1 MDDATGREIADNL
14 KRKNELLRRMLE
26 ITQLQQAMLDRDDG
40 EGVLRLL
47 DERSG
52 IMGKIDSLDGT
63 RKRLM
68 RVLSAKAAA
77 ELAEKTPEI
86 RQYDGEIRGVVGKL
100 QQADEQLKSAMQ
112 LKLEEYGRNA
122 RKLREVRQGID
133 SYTGAGGQSDGIYL
147 DVRK

>member
-1 MDDATGREIADNL
+1 MDTTGRKIEDNL
-14 KRKNELLRRMLE
+14 KRKNELLKRMLE
-26 ITQLQQAMLDRDDG
+26 ITRLQQAMLDADDG
-40 EGVLRLL
+40 EGMLRLL

-52 IMGKIDSLDGT
+52 IMSKIDSLDGT

-68 RVLSAKAAA
+68 RMLSARAAA
-77 ELAEKTPEI
+77 ELSEKTI
-86 RQYDGEIRGVVGKL
+86 RQYDGEIRSVVGRV

-112 LKLEEYGRNA
+112 LKLEEYGKNA
-122 RKLREVRQGID
+122 QKLRDVRQGID